1 MKPEK
6 RIDVNK
12 QTREL
17 LVKMFNT
24 TSVSVWRALS
34 YRDNS
39 PKSRRIRMAAYQNR
53 GVLLVLTPAME
64 TIHDADNY
72 MRQYFPADV
81 MIEGNK
87 NTGRVELL
95 KNGEVVKSWDSVKLS
110 EFPTIQQEAVKLC
123 GNSVV
128 TL

>member
-39 PKSRRIRMAAYQNR
+39 PTSRRIRMAAYQNR

-95 KNGEVVKSWDSVKLS
+95 KNGEVVKSWDSVKLT
-110 EFPTIQQEAVKLC
+110 ELAAIQQEAVKLC
-123 GNSVV
+123 GNVPV

>member
-1 MKPEK
+1 MTPRKQIE
-6 RIDVNK
+6 VNK
-12 QTREL
+12 QTREM
-17 LVKMFNT
+17 LVKLFNT

-34 YRDNS
+34 FRDNS
-39 PKSRRIRMAAYQNR
+39 PKSQRIRRAAEQR
-53 GVLLVLTPAME
+53 DGKLLMLTPAME
-64 TIHDADNY
+64 TIHDAEGF

-81 MIEGNK
+81 MIEADK

>member
-1 MKPEK
+1 MTPRKQIEV
-6 RIDVNK
+6 DK
-12 QTREL
+12 QTREM
-17 LVKMFNT
+17 LVKTFNT

-39 PKSRRIRMAAYQNR
+39 PKSRSIRMAAYQNR

-95 KNGEVVKSWDSVKLS
+95 KNGEVVKSWDSVKLT
-110 EFPTIQQEAVKLC
+110 ELAAIQQEAVKLC
-123 GNSVV
+123 GNVPV

>member
-39 PKSRRIRMAAYQNR
+39 PKNRRIRMAAYQNG

-95 KNGEVVKSWDSVKLS
+95 KNGEVVKSWDSVKLT
-110 EFPTIQQEAVKLC
+110 ELAAIQQEAVKLC
-123 GNSVV
+123 GNVAV

>member
-34 YRDNS
+34 FRDNS
-39 PKSRRIRMAAYQNR
+39 PKSQRIRRAAEQR
-53 GVLLVLTPAME
+53 DGKLLMLTPAME
-64 TIHDADNY
+64 TIHDAEGF
-72 MRQYFPADV
+72 MRQYFPAGV
-81 MIEGNK
+81 MIEADK